1 MQSDENEKDIIN
13 KICNYILDF
22 YFDLDEDYNDE
33 NLNQECNDVISY
45 NEGNISKEHE
55 ENDLLSFDEFYPK
68 KIPKIKKNVRKR
80 NYNQM
85 IGEENELN
93 KFWDLINLNK

>member
-1 MQSDENEKDIIN
+1 MQSNEKEKNIIN
-13 KICNYILDF
+13 KICNYILEF
-22 YFDLDEDYNDE
+22 YFDLDEDSNDE
-33 NLNQECNDVISY
+33 NFNQECNDVISD

-55 ENDLLSFDEFYPK
+55 ENYLLSFDEFYPK

-80 NYNQM
+80 NYNQL